1 MSMDVDL
8 HIHTKYS
15 FDSLLEPE
23 TVIKL
28 ALKRGLSAIAI
39 TDHNTIKGSLVTI
52 HKASTVKNLIIVP
65 GIEVKTD
72 MGDVIGLYVQDEI
85 KARGFR
91 EVVEEIRRQDGLVVL
106 PHPYNRHEGVIEEL
120 TSYVDAVEVLNGRS
134 SRVKNAK
141 ALRLAND
148 LDKPAIACSDSHFS
162 FEIGRVR
169 TKFYSDPS
177 SLEELRK
184 LILNGEREFIG
195 KESSFIVHG
204 FSFAIEIIKRVVG
217 LYRG

>member
-1 MSMDVDL
+1 MEVDL

-15 FDSLLEPE
+15 FDSLLEPK
-23 TVIKL
+23 TIVKI

-39 TDHNTIKGSLVTI
+39 TDHNTIKGSLVTMRE
-52 HKASTVKNLIIVP
+52 ASSVKDLMIIP
-65 GIEVKTD
+65 GVEVKTD
-72 MGDVIGLYVQDEI
+72 MGDVTGLYVQDGI
-85 KARGFR
+85 KARDFHR
-91 EVVEEIRRQDGLVVL
+91 VVDEIRRQDGLVVL

-120 TSYVDAVEVLNGRS
+120 ASYVDVVEALNGRS

-162 FEIGRVR
+162 FEIGRFR
-169 TKFYSDPS
+169 TRFHTQPCS
-177 SLEELRK
+177 SEELRK
-184 LILNGEREFIG
+184 LILNGKREFIG
-195 KESSFIVHG
+195 KESSFMVHG
-204 FSFAIEIIKRVVG
+204 FSFATGIIKRVVG